1 MPGGMTGGDLAAELK
16 KRKPGLKVIY
26 ASGYSSVLTGKDFS
40 QGDNIFL
47 AKPYQPNQV
56 ARLIRNTIDA
66 PPKEQ
71 PPPAPAPTMALP
83 SRRRFWPGNQPEW
96 IRIALN

>member
-40 QGDNIFL
+40 QGNNIFL

-56 ARLIRNTIDA
+56 ARLIRTTIDA
-66 PPKEQ
+66 PPEDQ
-71 PPPAPAPTMALP
+71 QRSVPVPTNGAPGPAPALAGH
-83 SRRRFWPGNQPEW
+83 S
-96 IRIALN
+96 A